1 MGESMPEEVK
11 IEDQARGE
19 VGAGVGDEMNSH
31 AVSETPS
38 SGVMVSRQ
46 ESRRSF
52 ALNVTNG
59 ALFNFSNTL
68 IDPNVV
74 LIWFLSR
81 LTDANILLGLL
92 GPISTGGWFLPQ
104 LFLSSWVQQ
113 KPRKIVVYR
122 LAMGIRLATWAILA
136 LAMWF
141 VRDPLWLLLV
151 FYPAYTV
158 MSISGGLGGI
168 PFLEIVAKTIPVRW
182 RGRLFGLR
190 LLTGGMLGLLGS
202 RLVSWGLEARPYPQN
217 YALLVLWAMIAGG
230 AAMVAVAVMPEPSGQ
245 TRPAT
250 SLREQVRR
258 GGQILREN
266 ADYRNFVAAR
276 SLLLLSMSALPFYSV
291 MVRRELGAP
300 EHAVGDFLLV
310 LTLMQLL
317 VNYPW
322 GWLVD
327 TKGRRWVS
335 QAACVGWL
343 LAGGLALLLLSL
355 ARGDQGRIGALPA
368 YPAYALA
375 YPIFVLVGAVRP
387 AEGIAGHNLLLEI
400 SPEEDRALHVGFA
413 NTLFGVVILLSGLS
427 GGLVDLFG
435 LEAVFVLAMA
445 ANALAFFIYGRIRG
459 KI

>member
-1 MGESMPEEVK
+1 MPEK
-11 IEDQARGE
+11 IQVVDQAQVE
-19 VGAGVGDEMNSH
+19 IKAGVEGEANGDA
-31 AVSETPS
+31 AVSAPPTSMTPS

-74 LIWFLSR
+74 LIWFLSP

-122 LAMGIRLATWAILA
+122 IAMGIRLTTWAILA
-136 LAMWF
+136 LTMWF
-141 VRDPLWLLLV
+141 VRDPLGLLLV

-158 MSISGGLGGI
+158 MSVSGGLGGI

-217 YALLVLWAMIAGG
+217 YALLVLWAMIAGA
-230 AAMVAVAVMPEPSGQ
+230 AAMVAVAVMPEPPGQ

-250 SLREQVRR
+250 SLREQARR
-258 GGQILREN
+258 GWQILREN

-310 LTLMQLL
+310 LTSMQLL

-335 QAACVGWL
+335 QASCVGWL
-343 LAGGLALLLLSL
+343 VAGGLGLLLLGV
-355 ARGDQGRIGALPA
+355 ARGGQWRIGALPT
-368 YPAYALA
+368 YALA
-375 YPIFVLVGAVRP
+375 YPLFVLVGAVRP

-400 SPEEDRALHVGFA
+400 SPAEDRALYVGFA
-413 NTLFGVVILLSGLS
+413 NTFFGVVILLSGLS

-459 KI
+459 RI

>member
-1 MGESMPEEVK
+1 MPEKVQAFDQDQMGIEAEV
-11 IEDQARGE
+11 EGE
-19 VGAGVGDEMNSH
+19 ANGEEATAIPTS
-31 AVSETPS
+31 TRPS

-122 LAMGIRLATWAILA
+122 LAMGIRLATWAILV

-182 RGRLFGLR
+182 RGRLFALR
-190 LLTGGMLGLLGS
+190 LLTGGILGLLGS
-202 RLVSWGLEARPYPQN
+202 RLVSWGLDARPYPQN

-230 AAMVAVAVMPEPSGQ
+230 AAMVAVAVMPEPPGK

-250 SLREQVRR
+250 PLREQVRR
-258 GGQILREN
+258 GWQILRED

-291 MVRRELGAP
+291 MARRELGAP
-300 EHAVGDFLLV
+300 ENAVGDFLLV

-343 LAGGLALLLLSL
+343 VVGGLALLLLGL
-355 ARGDQGRIGALPA
+355 AGEGQWRIGALPA
-368 YPAYALA
+368 YVLA
-375 YPIFVLVGAVRP
+375 YPLFGLVGAVRP

-400 SPEEDRALHVGFA
+400 SPEEDRPLYVGFA
-413 NTLFGVVILLSGLS
+413 NTFFGVVVLLSGLI

-435 LEAVFVLAMA
+435 LEAVFALAMA
-445 ANALAFFIYGRIRG
+445 TNALAFIIYGRIRG
-459 KI
+459 QI